1 MTPAEA
7 QVLLG
12 MAATYDQRKPDAD
25 VAKGWAAALNGLRF
39 KDCRLAIIEHF
50 ATTAGVY
57 LMPGHIRAIVKR
69 LRAARIAAHPPVIPP
84 PDLTI
89 AQERQWRL
97 EINARIGDGE
107 QIDPDYAYA
116 GQLKARDL
124 RELAARPDNAEPMR
138 NLREQYAQARH
149 ETKAAK
155 ASTDPEHAR
164 RKAAAQAELD
174 AVRDRLAQ
182 AQHTE
187 TEESA

>member
-1 MTPAEA
+1 VTPADA

-39 KDCRLAIIEHF
+39 EDCRLAIIEHF

-124 RELAARPDNAEPMR
+124 RELTARPDNAEPMR
-138 NLREQYAQARH
+138 NLRAEADQ
-149 ETKAAK
+149 
-155 ASTDPEHAR
+155 AR
-164 RKAAAQAELD
+164 RKTQEARPMKDDQRKRQRAEAEAEL
-174 AVRDRLAQ
+174 AGLRDRLAKG
-182 AQHTE
+182 AD
-187 TEESA
+187 EEGVA